1 MRTLSTIIL
10 LALMPSVG
18 TADSSAGNPLLVH
31 AHAAVAEIPAQPV
44 GRRLVVLPALEFE
57 ISVAAQCE
65 AGAHAESI
73 SISVADTQTV
83 YRVDG
88 LNGEATFETT
98 LRVPRPQLAPLATES
113 FCSGDEIN
121 AGTVQSLL
129 IRAAM
134 TVQVSLRC
142 AREDEATMHFE
153 ALPLDIRLICK
164 FAGNAAEGLPQDASE
179 DRF

>member
-1 MRTLSTIIL
+1 MRPLKIFIL
-10 LALMPSVG
+10 LALTPSAG
-18 TADSSAGNPLLVH
+18 AADSSAGNPLVVH
-31 AHAAVAEIPAQPV
+31 PQAAVAEVPEQPA
-44 GRRLVVLPALEFE
+44 GRRLVMMPALEFE
-57 ISVAAQCE
+57 FSVAAQCE
-65 AGAHAESI
+65 ADGHPETV

>member
-1 MRTLSTIIL
+1 MRPLRTFIL

-18 TADSSAGNPLLVH
+18 AADSSAANPLLVH
-31 AHAAVAEIPAQPV
+31 SQAAVAEIPAQPA
-44 GRRLVVLPALEFE
+44 GRRLVFLPALDFE

-65 AGAHAESI
+65 AGAHAKTI
-73 SISVADTQTV
+73 SISVADTHKV

-88 LNGEATFETT
+88 SNGAATFETT
-98 LRVPRPQLAPLATES
+98 LRIPRPQLAPLATEA
-113 FCSGDEIN
+113 FWSGDEFH

-134 TVQVSLRC
+134 TAQVSLRC
-142 AREDEATMHFE
+142 AREDEPTMHFE
-153 ALPLDIRLICK
+153 AVPLDVRLICK
-164 FAGNAAEGLPQDASE
+164 FAGNAVEGRPQDASE